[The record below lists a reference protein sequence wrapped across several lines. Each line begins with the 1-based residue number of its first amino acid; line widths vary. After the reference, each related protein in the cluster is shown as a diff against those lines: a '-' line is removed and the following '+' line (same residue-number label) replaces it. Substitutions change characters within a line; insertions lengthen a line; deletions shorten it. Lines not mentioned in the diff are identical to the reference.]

1 MINEKLCVGTANW
14 TQDYGSV
21 PGKPQYQVD
30 DLDELYTS
38 ITARDVRMFDTAPAY
53 GNAEELLGAR
63 LLEHQHIITKTP
75 HIAGET
81 INLESLEIVETSL
94 LSSLRLLQ
102 TDKVYAL
109 LVHNVHDLFK
119 PNGSGLADIMQKFR
133 ELGLVEH
140 IGFSAYTVDE
150 VERGLTAM
158 DANIVQLPMNIL
170 DQRFLQCGLL
180 AKLGR
185 NGVEVHA
192 RSPFLQG
199 VLLSE
204 PRQLPAHFDPIKNK
218 ITSLQSLAR
227 ELCIDVQRLA
237 YEFVA
242 QHQDVGKVVVGF
254 RSAAEFSSLFT
265 QGDEFELV
273 AQSVLQDFYVDDES
287 LILPTLWPR

>member
-63 LLEHQHIITKTP
+63 LLEHQHAVTKTP
-75 HIAGET
+75 HIAEET
-81 INLESLEIVETSL
+81 ISPKSLETVETSL
-94 LSSLRLLQ
+94 LSSLRLLR

-119 PNGSGLADIMQKFR
+119 PNGSRLADIMQKLR
-133 ELGLVEH
+133 GLGLVEQ

-170 DQRFLQCGLL
+170 DQRFLRCGLL
-180 AKLGR
+180 AKLAR
-185 NGVEVHA
+185 NGIEVHA

-199 VLLSE
+199 VLLSD
-204 PRQLPAHFDPIKNK
+204 PRQLPAHFNPIKDK
-218 ITSLQSLAR
+218 IASLQSLAR
-227 ELCIDVQRLA
+227 ELGIDIQRLA

-265 QGDEFELV
+265 QGEEVELV
-273 AQSVLQDFYVDDES
+273 AQSGLQDFYVDDES

>member
-63 LLEHQHIITKTP
+63 LLEHQHAVTKTP
-75 HIAGET
+75 HIAEET
-81 INLESLEIVETSL
+81 ISPKSLETVETSL
-94 LSSLRLLQ
+94 LSSLRLLR

-119 PNGSGLADIMQKFR
+119 PNGSRLADIMQKLR
-133 ELGLVEH
+133 GLGLVEQ

-170 DQRFLQCGLL
+170 DQRFLRCGLL

-185 NGVEVHA
+185 NGIEVHA

-199 VLLSE
+199 VLLSD
-204 PRQLPAHFDPIKNK
+204 PRQLPAHFDPIKDK
-218 ITSLQSLAR
+218 IASLQSLAR
-227 ELCIDVQRLA
+227 ELGIDIQRLA

-265 QGDEFELV
+265 QGEEVELV
-273 AQSVLQDFYVDDES
+273 AQSGLQDFYVDDES

>member
-1 MINEKLCVGTANW
+1 MIKEKLCVGTANW

-30 DLDELYTS
+30 DLDELFNS
-38 ITARDVRMFDTAPAY
+38 MTALDVRMFDTAPAY

-63 LLEHQHIITKTP
+63 LLEHQHTVTKTP
-75 HIAGET
+75 HIAEET
-81 INLESLEIVETSL
+81 ISAKSLKTVETSL
-94 LSSLRLLQ
+94 LSSLRLLR

-119 PNGSGLADIMQKFR
+119 PNGSRLADIMQKLLR
-133 ELGLVEH
+133 LGLVEN

-170 DQRFLQCGLL
+170 DQRFLRCGLL

-185 NGVEVHA
+185 KGIEVHA

-199 VLLSE
+199 VLLSD
-204 PRQLPAHFDPIKNK
+204 PRQLPAHFDPVKDK
-218 ITSLQSLAR
+218 IASMQSLAR
-227 ELCIDVQRLA
+227 ELSIDIQRLA

-242 QHQDVGKVVVGF
+242 QHQEVGKVVVGF

-265 QGDEFELV
+265 QGDKVELV

>member
-1 MINEKLCVGTANW
+1 MIKEKLCVGTANW

-30 DLDELYTS
+30 DLDELFNS
-38 ITARDVRMFDTAPAY
+38 MTALDVRMFDTAPAY

-63 LLEHQHIITKTP
+63 LLEHQHTVTKTP
-75 HIAGET
+75 HIAEET
-81 INLESLEIVETSL
+81 ISAESLKTVETSL
-94 LSSLRLLQ
+94 LSSLRLLR

-119 PNGSGLADIMQKFR
+119 PNGSRLADIMQKLLR
-133 ELGLVEH
+133 LGLVEH

-170 DQRFLQCGLL
+170 DQRFLRCGLL

-185 NGVEVHA
+185 KGIEVHA

-199 VLLSE
+199 VLLSD
-204 PRQLPAHFDPIKNK
+204 PRQLPAHFDPVKDK
-218 ITSLQSLAR
+218 IASMQSLAR
-227 ELCIDVQRLA
+227 ELSIDIQRLA

-265 QGDEFELV
+265 QGDKVELV

>member
-1 MINEKLCVGTANW
+1 MIKEKLCVGTANW

-30 DLDELYTS
+30 DLDELFNS
-38 ITARDVRMFDTAPAY
+38 MTALDVRMFDTAPAY

-63 LLEHQHIITKTP
+63 LLEHQHTVTKTP
-75 HIAGET
+75 HIAEET
-81 INLESLEIVETSL
+81 ISAKSLKTVETSL
-94 LSSLRLLQ
+94 LSSLRLLR

-119 PNGSGLADIMQKFR
+119 PNGSRLADTMQKLLR
-133 ELGLVEH
+133 LGLVEH

-170 DQRFLQCGLL
+170 DQRFLRCGLL

-185 NGVEVHA
+185 KGIEVHA

-199 VLLSE
+199 VLLSD
-204 PRQLPAHFDPIKNK
+204 PRQLPAHFDPVKDK
-218 ITSLQSLAR
+218 IASMQSLAR
-227 ELCIDVQRLA
+227 ELSIDIQRLA

-265 QGDEFELV
+265 QGDKVELV